1 MAISTELET
10 ILAATP
16 DLLKTVQDMDVKAS
30 KVDELLPKVE
40 AAKKLGEDL
49 EAVKRVNLDLIEQRK
64 TWKIDKEAT
73 VSKPDYNALAEQLD
87 NIKKDLESE
96 KTIRTSKEKEADSAR
111 LESLTKDLRSS
122 VISVA
127 STVKAINPQQVF
139 LLMQG
144 EGLIGLKDG
153 KLFFNKLN
161 EAGEATTS
169 TAEEA
174 TKTYLDKNKHLIS
187 PSGNVGTGNTHTGKA
202 DADSDKP
209 MTKEQARRELIGAY
223 TKK

>member
-1 MAISTELET
+1 MEFSELEVT
-10 ILAATP
+10 LASNPDALALIKDLELKASEVKNIKETLSQRENDIKAINAIKE
-16 DLLKTVQDMDVKAS
+16 DLLNQKKA
-30 KVDELLPKVE
+30 
-40 AAKKLGEDL
+40 
-49 EAVKRVNLDLIEQRK
+49 
-64 TWKIDKEAT
+64 WKIDKEAT

-209 MTKEQARRELIGAY
+209 MTKEQARRELMGAY
-223 TKK
+223 GKK